1 MTAFLSLC
9 DLYDQN
15 YVLWLP
21 LWFGRQY
28 DDTGWHAPEGW
39 DEFWGHPEHD
49 FWLSDA
55 EFAKIRSQIDGIY

>member
-1 MTAFLSLC
+1 MINT
-9 DLYDQN
+9 DLISERTINHWYRLGWE
-15 YVLWLP
+15 V
-21 LWFGRQY
+21 